1 MANPGL
7 RGHAFY
13 PALAPDSI
21 TAVFNT
27 FENHSRLFGAR
38 GARNCF
44 FPAAPTYL
52 YRIATSQ
59 PLSPYVSSLHRMQ
72 RLGPVWAVPVSG
84 TSDDVLPN
92 IELDRSDEKY
102 RILKKPAAALLQ
114 VLEQDEYLS
123 ISCFLRS
130 TPLVSSLLF
139 NFFTSATQ
147 EFDYILLA
155 KKIIENP
162 DFPVVASWHQEFATL
177 QPWYDIA
184 LGLSEDRS
192 GDIFT
197 HEVILKKV
205 FPDFN
210 KPMEA
215 PCEGKLRM
223 IRQNAGNDTRKMM
236 QVEAAAVVLEESHR
250 LLQVKSEELIPK
262 VAKTDEQLK
271 ALRMIELKSLDIA
284 KILDS
289 SNEDVAAVP
298 QVEMKKVPKE
308 QQYSDD
314 KPDDH
319 FDDAP
324 ARESLFSKRS
334 RNVVESWLFSVEKS
348 IFCHVDLLND
358 DQNNCGPLKPVGEAD
373 DMIETVTVKTW
384 PHGGEWKMYSCSFEF
399 PCNPAG
405 TIVLG
410 LGCLPDQKCSEGHFT
425 DIISAASVS
434 MLVPILAPS
443 KQRATKRST

>member
-72 RLGPVWAVPVSG
+72 RLGPVWAVP
-84 TSDDVLPN
+84 
-92 IELDRSDEKY
+92 
-102 RILKKPAAALLQ
+102 
-114 VLEQDEYLS
+114 
-123 ISCFLRS
+123 
-130 TPLVSSLLF
+130 F

-298 QVEMKKVPKE
+298 QVEMKK
-308 QQYSDD
+308 YSDD